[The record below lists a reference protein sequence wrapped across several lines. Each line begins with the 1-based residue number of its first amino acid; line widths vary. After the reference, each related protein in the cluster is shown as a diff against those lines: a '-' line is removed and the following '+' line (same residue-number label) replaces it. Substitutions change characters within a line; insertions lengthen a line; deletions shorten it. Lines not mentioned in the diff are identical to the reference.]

1 MHFRITWE
9 FLKTIYIWA
18 LSLKDSDL
26 LGLGDVLACLFGIVY
41 LSDSDVKL
49 VFQVFLAHCLPFNK
63 SNFNYW
69 SEKNQPQFL
78 WPFPISRYTSDF
90 LMNYPITEVN
100 VYSLSL

>member
-1 MHFRITWE
+1 M
-9 FLKTIYIWA
+9 YILA

-26 LGLGDVLACLFGIVY
+26 LGLVNVLACLFGIVY

-90 LMNYPITEVN
+90 LTNYPITEAN

>member
-9 FLKTIYIWA
+9 FLETIYTWA

-49 VFQVFLAHCLPFNK
+49 VFQVFLAHCLPTK
-63 SNFNYW
+63 A
-69 SEKNQPQFL
+69 
-78 WPFPISRYTSDF
+78 ISTTGVKKINHNCYG
-90 LMNYPITEVN
+90 
-100 VYSLSL
+100 LSI